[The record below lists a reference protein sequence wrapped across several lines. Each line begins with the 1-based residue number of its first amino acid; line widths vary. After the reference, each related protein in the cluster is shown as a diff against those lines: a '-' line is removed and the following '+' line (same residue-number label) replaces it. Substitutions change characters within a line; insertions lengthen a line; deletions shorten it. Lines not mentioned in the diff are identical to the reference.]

1 VTNYMSYI
9 TILSKQ
15 DKGGPLLTHLRI

>member
-1 VTNYMSYI
+1 MSYI